1 MKIKTLQ
8 LKRALGVALFVLLL
22 SVMGLT
28 KAAANDLQSYVITAS
43 ANPTVG
49 GYVSGAGTYD
59 EGISCTLNANPRT
72 GYTFVCWTK
81 NGDVVSANTSYT
93 FTVSEDATYVA
104 RFLDLPPEIG
114 VPIGS
119 YNTSSYYL
127 PCGSMGG
134 YYLTQQIYTSDE
146 IGGAGTINS
155 IAFYNTLANTS
166 RNCDFYL
173 KPTAKTVFD
182 NNTDWVAVTDED
194 RVYSGN
200 VTYSAD
206 AWTVVNFDV
215 PFEYDGTS
223 NLLLVVHD
231 YTQSY
236 TMFGLPLSFQVT
248 NTNGE
253 QSLYIMDRSTNSG
266 DSPFDPINPS
276 NYDGTL
282 FSGKNRIVFGGIT
295 NSGNYNVNVTINPAN
310 AGVVTGEGLYQ
321 WGSTCVLTAT
331 PNPYYHVESWTKNG
345 VEISTD
351 AWCAFPV
358 VDDCQVEVN
367 IVSNTIE
374 FADANVKAICVANWD
389 TNGDGELSYAE
400 AAAVTDLGEVF
411 RNNRTITSFDE
422 FQYFTG
428 VTSIADN
435 AFLFC
440 NSLTSITIPNTVVSI
455 GEHALSWCR
464 SLAQITIPSS
474 VTSIG
479 AYTFTCSGLT
489 NITIPNSV
497 CFIGNSAFA
506 GCANLTSIILPN
518 SINSIRNGTFTNCS
532 SLPSIDI
539 PDSVTSIGNDAFNG
553 CHALTNFTIPNTVVS
568 IGRQA
573 FHGCSSLNTIVIPSS
588 VSSIGTNPFTECTGL
603 EQIIVESDNVYYDS
617 REGCNAIVATE
628 SNCLITGCKNTVI
641 PSTITSIGDEAFLA
655 CRGLTSISIPNTVS
669 SIGWHAFTACSGL
682 SSLVIPS
689 SVIVIGEEAFSSCS
703 GLEIISVEQGNP
715 NYDSRFNCNAI
726 IKTNTNALVVGCKNT
741 IIPQNVASIGDGA
754 FSDCIG
760 LVTISIPISVTSIG
774 SFAFHKCTGLASI
787 AIPNSVT
794 SIGWD
799 AFSECNALT
808 TIKLPE
814 LITAIDGFTFS
825 NCNNL
830 SSILI
835 PSSVTTIGNNAFM
848 YCTGMAS
855 MIVQASIPP
864 TLGYNAFGEVDKS
877 IPVYVPARTIEA
889 YQSSDGWNEFFNFI
903 ELETIGVGDGTNTS
917 FHVPFNSFYNFSF
930 VEQLYPASEIGTAG
944 TITAIGFNM
953 ASNNT
958 QSNSVVVFMK
968 HVTRSRFEDI
978 SDYESVSEE
987 DIVFEGSWDVANGW
1001 PTIILDTPF
1010 EYDGTSNLLIAIDEN
1025 KPGFGTREFYV
1036 TEADSCCLN
1045 YYSDGINP
1053 NPYMLESYGGSKALR
1068 SQRANLRVFI
1078 NPVESETT
1086 YSVNALCVPNDG
1098 GSVAGAG
1105 IYEENSICSLSA
1117 TPNVTNLFLYW
1128 SENGEIVSMENPYVF
1143 EVHSDRDLVANFCMR
1158 ENHWIPITGNQY
1170 NMSVI
1175 GCIVI
1180 NGEEQNN
1187 NIFEVGA
1194 FCGDECR
1201 GCAIAEF
1208 FPPTQQ
1214 YVVSLTILSNESSGE
1229 NITFRLFDRALDQER
1244 DDLICMN
1251 SLTFENQTI
1260 VGTMDDWYEFSFNS
1274 TRDVSAIVNPADA
1287 GTVMGQGQYVFGTQ
1301 VTLEAIA
1308 NEGFSFRNWVLDG
1321 EIVSS
1326 DNPYSF
1332 VATETLIFE
1341 AVFDYVQSQSFVEG
1355 WSWWSSWTDASGVE
1369 GLEMLENSLGNSGLY
1384 IISQN
1389 EITRNYYPSLG
1400 YNYWFGSLTGIEIG
1414 KGYKVNTSE
1423 PVDAIVIGN
1432 LVNPMDYPIT
1442 ITPGWNWIGYPL
1454 HVQQSPAT
1462 VFANFYPMNNDAI
1475 VSQGAIATYYEG
1487 YGWFPQSFV
1496 MTPGNS
1502 YLYKSTSSVEKTL
1515 VFGNGRSSE
1524 AQESNWEDLRHW
1536 RNNIHDFAE
1545 NINVIATIYV
1555 GDEEQ
1560 CNDALEVG
1568 AFVDGECRG
1577 SARLLYF
1584 EPTNRYYALL
1594 TIAGEEGEQVEFRL
1608 IDTKTQQI
1616 NTNCKSEIMFITNTI
1631 TGNLDQPYPI
1641 CFEDRNDD
1649 KYALVF
1655 PNPIDHNQSF
1665 TIKLPENEEVS
1676 ELIITNALGTQVCHE
1691 MGDMDGLFM
1700 EGLSVSGI
1708 YLIKVYCKSGK
1719 VYYDKLIVK

>member
-1 MKIKTLQ
+1 MKVKSLQ
-8 LKRALGVALFVLLL
+8 IKRAICAALFVLLL
-22 SVMGLT
+22 
-28 KAAANDLQSYVITAS
+28 
-43 ANPTVG
+43 
-49 GYVSGAGTYD
+49 
-59 EGISCTLNANPRT
+59 
-72 GYTFVCWTK
+72 
-81 NGDVVSANTSYT
+81 VV
-93 FTVSEDATYVA
+93 
-104 RFLDLPPEIG
+104 
-114 VPIGS
+114 
-119 YNTSSYYL
+119 
-127 PCGSMGG
+127 
-134 YYLTQQIYTSDE
+134 
-146 IGGAGTINS
+146 
-155 IAFYNTLANTS
+155 
-166 RNCDFYL
+166 
-173 KPTAKTVFD
+173 
-182 NNTDWVAVTDED
+182 
-194 RVYSGN
+194 
-200 VTYSAD
+200 
-206 AWTVVNFDV
+206 
-215 PFEYDGTS
+215 
-223 NLLLVVHD
+223 
-231 YTQSY
+231 
-236 TMFGLPLSFQVT
+236 
-248 NTNGE
+248 
-253 QSLYIMDRSTNSG
+253 
-266 DSPFDPINPS
+266 
-276 NYDGTL
+276 
-282 FSGKNRIVFGGIT
+282 
-295 NSGNYNVNVTINPAN
+295 
-310 AGVVTGEGLYQ
+310 AGVKNAIAQTG
-321 WGSTCVLTAT
+321 
-331 PNPYYHVESWTKNG
+331 
-345 VEISTD
+345 
-351 AWCAFPV
+351 
-358 VDDCQVEVN
+358 N
-367 IVSNTIE
+367 IA
-374 FADANVKAICVANWD
+374 FADANVKALCVANWD
-389 TNGDGELSYAE
+389 TNGDGELSYGEAE
-400 AAAVTDLGEVF
+400 AVTDLGEVF
-411 RNNRTITSFDE
+411 RNNRTITNFDE

-455 GEHALSWCR
+455 GEHALSWCG
-464 SLAQITIPSS
+464 SLAQITMPSS
-474 VTSIG
+474 VSSIG
-479 AYTFTCSGLT
+479 AYAFTCSGLT
-489 NITIPNSV
+489 NIIIPNSV
-497 CFIGNSAFA
+497 TFIGNSAFA

-553 CHALTNFTIPNTVVS
+553 CHALANFTIPNTVVS
-568 IGRQA
+568 IGGRA
-573 FHGCSSLNTIVIPSS
+573 FHGCSSLNAIVIPSS
-588 VSSIGTNPFTECTGL
+588 VSSIGSNPFTECTGL

-641 PSTITSIGDEAFLA
+641 PSTITSIGDEAFFA

-760 LVTISIPISVTSIG
+760 LVSISIPISVTSIG

-825 NCNNL
+825 NCNSL

-864 TLGYNAFGEVDKS
+864 TLGYDAFWEVDKS
-877 IPVYVPARTIEA
+877 IPVYVPAGTIEA

-903 ELETIGVGDGTNTS
+903 EIEMFEIGDGTNTS
-917 FHVPFNSFYNFSF
+917 FHVPFNSLYNYSF

-958 QSNSVVVFMK
+958 QTNSVVVFMK
-968 HVTRSRFEDI
+968 HVTRSRFEDV

-1025 KPGFGTREFYV
+1025 KPGFGRREFYI

-1045 YYSDGINP
+1045 YYSDSYNP
-1053 NPYMLESYGGSKALR
+1053 NPYTLESYGGSKALR
-1068 SQRANLRVFI
+1068 NQRANIRVFI
-1078 NPVESETT
+1078 NPVESGTT

-1105 IYEENSICSLSA
+1105 IYDENSICSLSA
-1117 TPNVTNLFLYW
+1117 TPNVTNRFLYW

-1158 ENHWIPITGNQY
+1158 ESHWIPITGNQY

-1287 GTVMGQGQYVFGTQ
+1287 GTVMGQGQYVYGTQ

-1341 AVFDYVQSQSFVEG
+1341 ALFDYVQSQSFVEG
-1355 WSWWSSWTDASGVE
+1355 WSWWSSWTDASGAE

-1502 YLYKSTSSVEKTL
+1502 YLYKSTSAVEKTL
-1515 VFGNGRSSE
+1515 VFGNGRNSE

-1665 TIKLPENEEVS
+1665 TIKLPENEMAS
-1676 ELIITNALGTQVCHE
+1676 ELIITNALGTQVRHE
-1691 MGDMDGLFM
+1691 MGDMDGLSM
-1700 EGLSVSGI
+1700 EGLSASGI